1 MGSHQ
6 PSSQHAPIRGIT
18 GTDSPYER
26 GQIGE
31 QVTKTGRKELIQVD
45 FLNEYLLFEW
55 RRLLAR
61 TCFLWLLMTAL
72 RLLSES
78 DATFICQNLTQPLS
92 RSLEH
97 LAARRPY
104 RRSC

>member
-1 MGSHQ
+1 MDALVGPIGPREDAR
-6 PSSQHAPIRGIT
+6 PSGQQNLVSTFSKTSYRRAGIT
-18 GTDSPYER
+18 GTNFPYER

-78 DATFICQNLTQPLS
+78 DATFIAVS
-92 RSLEH
+92 
-97 LAARRPY
+97 
-104 RRSC
+104 